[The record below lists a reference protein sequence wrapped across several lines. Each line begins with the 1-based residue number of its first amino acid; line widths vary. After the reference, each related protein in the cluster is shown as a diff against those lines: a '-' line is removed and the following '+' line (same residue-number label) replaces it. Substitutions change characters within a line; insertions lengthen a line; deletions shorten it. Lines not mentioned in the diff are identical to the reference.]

1 MQNVDYFDGVNP
13 GNQMVSLYCNELGI
27 SILSMHDSS
36 QVIAFSKYA
45 HCSLHQM
52 HQKMVIYLNKKSN
65 QFIIVYPNS
74 PYYELLQKKIAL
86 ATMPWHQK
94 IKKIKRVWLL
104 SMIAGL
110 IVAVYAF
117 AVYAVPVIALQFIS
131 KEREIE
137 MGSQINA
144 AIISEQKLDLERTR
158 SINAFARE
166 LNLSTSYPIKIK
178 VVEQKE
184 INAFALPGGYIIV
197 YTGILENMHSAEEL
211 AALLSH
217 ETAHVNLRHSL
228 KSIAGSA
235 ASGMMLSLL
244 LRDASGIIGVVVENA
259 DFLRT
264 LHYSRGL
271 ERAADEEGMNI
282 LLRNQ
287 INPIAMNKLMKD
299 LKESNEE
306 LPESMAFLSSHPT
319 TDERINNSALFAK
332 KYQQRSFSTKQ
343 SLDSIWLQLKF

>member
-1 MQNVDYFDGVNP
+1 MQNVDYFDGVTP
-13 GNQMVSLYCNELGI
+13 GNQLVSLYCNELGI
-27 SILSMHDSS
+27 SILSLHDSS
-36 QVIAFSKYA
+36 QVIEFSKYA

-74 PYYELLQKKIAL
+74 PYFDLLRKNIEL
-86 ATMPWHQK
+86 ATMPWYKKIRK
-94 IKKIKRVWLL
+94 IKTVWLL
-104 SMIAGL
+104 SILVGL
-110 IVAVYAF
+110 IVAIYAF

-131 KEREIE
+131 KEKEIE
-137 MGSQINA
+137 IGDHINT
-144 AIISEQKLDLERTR
+144 AILSAQKVDEKRTKW
-158 SINAFARE
+158 INAFARE
-166 LNLSTSYPIKIK
+166 LNLSTSYPITIK

-184 INAFALPGGYIIV
+184 VNAFALPGGYIIV
-197 YTGILENMHSAEEL
+197 HTGILENMHSSEEL

-228 KSIAGSA
+228 KSMVGSA
-235 ASGMMLSLL
+235 ASGMLISLV
-244 LRDASGIIGVVVENA
+244 LRDASGIVGVVVENA

-264 LHYSRGL
+264 LHYSRSL
-271 ERAADEEGMNI
+271 ERGADEEGMII

-306 LPESMAFLSSHPT
+306 LPDAMAFLSSHPT
-319 TDERINNSALFAK
+319 TDERINNSLMFAK
-332 KYQQRSFSTKQ
+332 KYQQQSFSPKQ